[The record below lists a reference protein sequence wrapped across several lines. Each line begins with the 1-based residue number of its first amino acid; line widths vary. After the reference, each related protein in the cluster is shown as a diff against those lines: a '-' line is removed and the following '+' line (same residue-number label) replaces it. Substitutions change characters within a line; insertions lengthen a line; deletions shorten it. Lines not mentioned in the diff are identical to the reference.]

1 MLKTGDPAPEFSG
14 LTADGTRIG
23 LGDYRGKK
31 PLVVFFYP
39 KDNTTVC
46 TKEACGF
53 RDHAAEF
60 AAAGGAVVGVSQ
72 DSQAS
77 HQRFAEGQRLNFPLL
92 SDRDAAIGKA
102 FGVARLGGWLPPR
115 RVTFVID
122 RDGVVRHV
130 IASEFNADKHVDEA
144 LAAVRALASASS
156 GRPPAPGPR

>member
-1 MLKTGDPAPEFSG
+1 MLKEGDPVPDVAG
-14 LTADGTRIG
+14 VTADGTRVQ
-23 LGDYRGKK
+23 LTDYRGKQ

-60 AAAGGAVVGVSQ
+60 AAAGAAVIGISM
-72 DSQAS
+72 DSPLS
-77 HQRFAEGQRLNFPLL
+77 HQRFSAGHGLNFPLL
-92 SDRDAAIGKA
+92 SDRDASLCKA

-122 RDGVVRHV
+122 RAGVVRRT
-130 IASEFNADKHVDEA
+130 IASEFDAGKHVEGA
-144 LAAVRALASASS
+144 LAAVHAL
-156 GRPPAPGPR
+156 